1 VLTGPGCAACGQVRW
16 RWVVVVVAAV
26 VNVHSKG
33 GRRCHM
39 AHWASPSSAVAAS
52 RREDACRLQQVAAA
66 VPARLARMARMAS
79 SLSSSLSMQ
88 AAPLSVHRRSGPVR
102 GFCNNSSRSSDEK
115 LGRLPLCCHVLPLRC
130 RPASHSRRL
139 VSGASPGIHLSAAR
153 LAGGTGTY
161 RSRPK
166 WEHGRST
173 TTSACPR
180 PWRARA
186 LHPTTCWCWCWCW
199 CWCSRCCAARAAH
212 AHHALPRLVLP
223 PGCST

>member
-1 VLTGPGCAACGQVRW
+1 MYTAKA
-16 RWVVVVVAAV
+16 AAV
-26 VNVHSKG
+26 VTWHS
-33 GRRCHM
+33 GRRRRRR
-39 AHWASPSSAVAAS
+39 WLQVAGRMRAGCS
-52 RREDACRLQQVAAA
+52 RLHHHGRRYPCRLPYQCIGG
-66 VPARLARMARMAS
+66 
-79 SLSSSLSMQ
+79 
-88 AAPLSVHRRSGPVR
+88 RRSGPVR

-173 TTSACPR
+173 TTSARPR

-186 LHPTTCWCWCWCW
+186 LHPTTCWCW